1 MFRINPLIG
10 ITLGLVSVTLILVL
24 AGDYVLQLTRD
35 QSGVELRQRQKIGK
49 TLSVQF
55 APLAAIN
62 DTQTIGKAMEALVER
77 NRDVLSAALRGSDG
91 KLITSAGEH
100 EQYWRNP
107 GARVTTPSHA
117 NVPLMVDGR
126 EWGTVEVSF
135 APKGE
140 SAVPFLT
147 TDPLIR
153 FLLFIAA
160 SVCLG
165 YFFFM
170 KRTLTHLDPKAVIP
184 DKVKSTLDLL
194 AEGVVLIDTKDK
206 IVLSNFAFADKLGV
220 EPSVLVGKPLSG
232 LTWRSPGSN
241 DAIEELPWVTAM
253 KDGKAQTDFPL
264 ALSLED
270 DTVLVFAVNSSPILD
285 GNFNLRGAMATFND
299 ETALQEANGVLLE
312 MMDKLRKSQDEV
324 NKQNTEL
331 MRLATR
337 DPMTNCLNRR
347 SFFERMEKA
356 FTLAQSE
363 KNPLGCVMVDIDF
376 FKKINDAHGHGV
388 GDKVLKMVAKLLV
401 SKFGN
406 KASICRYGGEEFCVL
421 LPGTGLDKSIVVA
434 LEVRS
439 SIESYATMGIETR
452 ASLTVTASLGVSAI
466 EQGADA
472 PGTLVDQADKAL
484 YQAKEQGRNRV
495 EQWSPALSG
504 NRAA

>member
-1 MFRINPLIG
+1 MFRINPLIA
-10 ITLGLVSVTLILVL
+10 ITLGLVSVTLMLVL

-35 QSGVELRQRQKIGK
+35 QSGVELRQREKIGE
-49 TLSVQF
+49 TLSLQF
-55 APLAAIN
+55 SPLAAIN
-62 DTQTIGKAMEALVER
+62 DTKTIGKAMEALVER

-91 KLITSAGEH
+91 KLITSAGDH
-100 EQYWRNP
+100 EKYWRSP
-107 GARVTTPSHA
+107 GSRVTTSAYA

-140 SAVPFLT
+140 SLIPFLT
-147 TDPLIR
+147 TNPLIR
-153 FLLFIAA
+153 FLLFITA

-170 KRTLTHLDPKAVIP
+170 KRTLTHLDPTAVIP

-206 IVLSNFAFADKLGV
+206 IVLTNFAFADKLGV
-220 EPSVLVGKPLSG
+220 EPGVLVGKPLSA

-253 KDGKAQTDFPL
+253 KDGTAQTDFPL
-264 ALSLED
+264 ALALED
-270 DTVLVFAVNSSPILD
+270 DKVLVFAANSSPILD
-285 GNFNLRGAMATFND
+285 SNFNLRGAMATFND

-363 KNPLGCVMVDIDF
+363 KKPLGCVMVDIDF
-376 FKKINDAHGHGV
+376 FKKINDAHGHGI

-421 LPGTGLDKSIVVA
+421 LPGIGLDKTIEVA
-434 LEVRS
+434 QEVRAT
-439 SIESYATMGIETR
+439 IESYATMGIETR
-452 ASLTVTASLGVSAI
+452 APLTVTASLGVSAL
-466 EQGADA
+466 EQGASV
-472 PGTLVDQADKAL
+472 PGMLVDQADKAL

-495 EQWSPALSG
+495 EQWSAALSG

>member
-10 ITLGLVSVTLILVL
+10 ITLGLVSVTLVLVL
-24 AGDYVLQLTRD
+24 AGDYVLQLTRA
-35 QSGVELRQRQKIGK
+35 QSGVDLRQREEIGK
-49 TLSVQF
+49 TLSLQF
-55 APLAAIN
+55 SPLAAIN

-77 NRDVLSAALRGSDG
+77 NHDVLSAALRGSDG
-91 KLITSAGEH
+91 KLIVSAGAH
-100 EQYWRNP
+100 EEYWRSP
-107 GARVTTPSHA
+107 GARVTTPTHA
-117 NVPLMVDGR
+117 DVPLMVDGR
-126 EWGTVEVSF
+126 EWGAVEVSF
-135 APKGE
+135 APKRD
-140 SAVPFLT
+140 SLIPFLT

-153 FLLFIAA
+153 FLVFITT
-160 SVCLG
+160 SVCFG
-165 YFFFM
+165 YFLFM
-170 KRTLTHLDPKAVIP
+170 KRTLTHLDPTAVIP
-184 DKVKSTLDLL
+184 HKVRSTLDLL
-194 AEGVVLIDTKDK
+194 AEGIVLIDTEDN
-206 IVLSNFAFADKLGV
+206 IVLTNFAFADKLGV
-220 EPSVLVGKPLSG
+220 EPDVLVGKPLSA

-241 DAIEELPWVTAM
+241 DAIEELPWVTAV
-253 KDGKAQTDFPL
+253 KEAKAQTDFPL
-264 ALSLED
+264 ALKLED
-270 DTVLVFAVNSSPILD
+270 DKVLVFAANSSPILD
-285 GNFNLRGAMATFND
+285 GNFNLRGALATFND

-363 KNPLGCVMVDIDF
+363 KNPLGCVMVDIDY

-401 SKFGN
+401 SKFDK

-421 LPGTGLDKSIVVA
+421 LPGTGLDKTIEVA
-434 LEVRS
+434 QEVRS
-439 SIESYATMGIETR
+439 TIESYATMGIETR